1 MVIAQNAIYF
11 AILAA
16 YNTNIRLQVEVYSM
30 KKTIALVLAILMV
43 MSLAACGGSSAGE
56 VQENA
61 PAAAPAA
68 SGVEEGLLRVAAL
81 YDITTMDVAQTT
93 DNYMVPMNIFDR
105 LFEVEVQA
113 DGASEIVGSLCVDYD
128 VDPDGLTYHFVLR
141 EDVVFSNGSA
151 LTASDVQYTFERL
164 LTAGGVN
171 DDVPLEVL
179 GAEALKNG
187 EADSLEGFVVVDDTH
202 FDITLA
208 ATNAGFIAELTGPAM
223 SIVDAETMAEV
234 DNFGLD
240 CEDTIGTGPYVI
252 SEWVVNDHYTL
263 VYNENYWGDAP
274 DVKKMIVSI
283 IPDAS
288 TQNLMYQSGEL
299 DIIDLEFLDS
309 TIVESTYKTA
319 YADKIISG
327 PRVGMTYFALNA
339 NNEYLQDVNVRKALQ
354 MAIDV
359 DAIVASIYSGDAV
372 VQNGII
378 PNGIWGFNEALE
390 RPAYDPEA
398 AKALLSDYAEGE
410 ITFELAMDSSS
421 SSNTQLVYQV
431 VQQNLKAIGINAE
444 IVTYDESSWLD
455 LRKAG
460 EMDSFIANWTMDYN
474 DPANIMYTFFGS
486 PEKTAIRS
494 LNYADLEVME
504 RVAAASG
511 ITDDAERM
519 AEYQTLEEIIVVED
533 AAWVPLFANV
543 HLFALGERVA
553 DFVPYWAGYSNFY
566 AKDVTLN

>member
-1 MVIAQNAIYF
+1 
-11 AILAA
+11 
-16 YNTNIRLQVEVYSM
+16 M
-30 KKTIALVLAILMV
+30 KKMIALILAILMV
-43 MSLAACGGSSAGE
+43 MSLAACGGSSVDTTADE
-56 VQENA
+56 AQESA

-113 DGASEIVGSLCVDYD
+113 DGSSEIVGSLCVDYD
-128 VDPDGLTYHFVLR
+128 VSPDGMTYSFVLR
-141 EDVVFSNGSA
+141 DGVVFSNGSA

-252 SEWVVNDHYTL
+252 TEWVVNDHYTL
-263 VYNENYWGDAP
+263 EYNESYWGDEP

-299 DIIDLEFLDS
+299 DIIDLEYLDS

-319 YADKIISG
+319 YADKIVSG

-378 PNGIWGFNEALE
+378 PNGIWGFNESLE

-444 IVTYDESSWLD
+444 IVTYDESSWLA

-494 LNYADLEVME
+494 LNYADTDVMA

-519 AEYQTLEEIIVVED
+519 AEYQALEEIIVVED